1 LSITFASIRF
11 SNLVTCQK
19 PQFLPLFP
27 GVSPCVARGE
37 KVRVGIVHC
46 LRKQG
51 CTTAFRVLNN
61 RVSLK
66 PVRVERSSSTRMTS
80 SLSPRESFRASLLS
94 PEINTIIDEFARQL
108 TEVAERAAAE
118 QSQQLLHEAFAA
130 LQAEEQQPER
140 QQRQRWLEDLTQQM
154 VAAIA
159 QIMQVAGNDQ
169 VRNELFRRA
178 KQAEKDPS
186 QPSGIVR
193 RRARRKPVRPA
204 PPPLDPEQIKRDQEF
219 ARLRALLKPV
229 ADERPAPAPTP
240 PPVAT
245 PPIQV
250 HRPAGPGDI
259 LRALEKEI
267 QDAVPTLG
275 TLGPVR
281 CAAQIAAWVGQVRGL
296 RDRLP
301 AEVSA
306 TMRPAFRIFLE
317 HLGELRLQMEAHVVD
332 ALEQDWKAPDWDVYV
347 EVNRALAEQRPP
359 SVSRDQLQAHYRAML
374 RALVFSH
381 RRNVPQQAL
390 PIIEE
395 AAQVLSPE
403 DNLLQSARR
412 RHRTVTQEQQ
422 PRSETAERSSQ
433 PEPATPKRAEP
444 AAEAAETE
452 TAFPSATDPVQ
463 PAQES
468 EFDSPWLK

>member
-1 LSITFASIRF
+1 
-11 SNLVTCQK
+11 
-19 PQFLPLFP
+19 
-27 GVSPCVARGE
+27 
-37 KVRVGIVHC
+37 
-46 LRKQG
+46 
-51 CTTAFRVLNN
+51 
-61 RVSLK
+61 
-66 PVRVERSSSTRMTS
+66 MTS
-80 SLSPRESFRASLLS
+80 SLSPRESFRVSLLS

-118 QSQQLLHEAFAA
+118 QGQQLLHEAFAA
-130 LQAEEQQPER
+130 LHAEEQQPNPKRE
-140 QQRQRWLEDLTQQM
+140 RWLEDLTQQM
-154 VAAIA
+154 MAAIA
-159 QIMQVAGNDQ
+159 QIMQAAGKDQ
-169 VRNELFRRA
+169 VRNELAQRA
-178 KQAEKDPS
+178 NHAEQSPS

-219 ARLRALLKPV
+219 ARLRALLKPI
-229 ADERPAPAPTP
+229 ADERPALAPTP
-240 PPVAT
+240 PPVTT
-245 PPIQV
+245 PPVQAP
-250 HRPAGPGDI
+250 RPAGPGDI

-301 AEVSA
+301 PDVSA

-317 HLGELRLQMEAHVVD
+317 HLGQLRLQMEAHVVD

-359 SVSRDQLQAHYRAML
+359 RVPRDLLQMHYRAML

-390 PIIEE
+390 PIIDE

-412 RHRTVTQEQQ
+412 RHRTVTQEPQ
-422 PRSETAERSSQ
+422 PQSAPAERSAPPA
-433 PEPATPKRAEP
+433 PEPATPKREE
-444 AAEAAETE
+444 AAVEAAETE
-452 TAFPSATDPVQ
+452 TAFPGASVPVQ
-463 PAQES
+463 PAPES